1 MKKWLKIAILAVF
14 AFICVAFWALRNFEA
29 LRDKFAPNA
38 FIKGF
43 LTPEGLKIEDLQA
56 LPELEILDL
65 VFRLGVDLDSALIAQ
80 ISQSPYSHVGVII
93 SVQPLLV
100 LHASST
106 DTQNK
111 VAVSEFADFLAHSKR
126 LGIKRYK
133 IADKAAVVANLRAQV
148 GKDFTLVPKQLDFE
162 PPQEAENGE
171 NIVLL
176 SDKNA
181 GNIEDLEF
189 VGDKN
194 TKTIENVAILDD
206 KNAGNSENLE
216 FLDNKNTINA
226 ENSMIFGD
234 KNARNSE
241 NVAILKDKNAGNLA
255 TFSDKNIENLVVF
268 SNKNAVN
275 GENLAILDDKNALN
289 TENLEFITDKSTRDS
304 ENPALSQRQNSKN
317 DANLMSQQKTHQNN
331 HQNTD
336 KTPLYCTTLIENAF
350 KSQLDL
356 NLSYT
361 KLQIPLMQG
370 FYLFPQTFWEDE
382 KSEII
387 YEFKP

>member
-14 AFICVAFWALRNFEA
+14 AFICVAFWVLRNFEA

-148 GKDFTLVPKQLDFE
+148 GKNFTLVPKQLDFE
-162 PPQEAENGE
+162 PQQEARNSE

-176 SDKNA
+176 
-181 GNIEDLEF
+181 G
-189 VGDKN
+189 
-194 TKTIENVAILDD
+194 D

-216 FLDNKNTINA
+216 FIGDKNTINA
-226 ENSMIFGD
+226 ENLVVFSD

-241 NVAILKDKNAGNLA
+241 NVAILGDKNIENLA
-255 TFSDKNIENLVVF
+255 TFSDKNIENLMIFDDKNVENAVVF
-268 SNKNAVN
+268 SNKNARN
-275 GENLAILDDKNALN
+275 GENLAILNDKNALN

-317 DANLMSQQKTHQNN
+317 DTNLMSQQKTHQNN

-370 FYLFPQTFWEDE
+370 FYLFPQAFWEDE